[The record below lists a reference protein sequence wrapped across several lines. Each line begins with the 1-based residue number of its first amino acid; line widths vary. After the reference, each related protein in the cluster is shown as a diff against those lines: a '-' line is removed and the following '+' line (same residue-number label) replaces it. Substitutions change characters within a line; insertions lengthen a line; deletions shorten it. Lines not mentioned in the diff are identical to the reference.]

1 MSDLAAAYQRLAEA
15 IQDVARLEGAEGV
28 LLEWVVVTAHQHYD
42 DRGDP
47 QVQVGQWVPGGGD
60 QVPYHRLLGLLDY
73 ATTMRR
79 HEIGEP

>member
-1 MSDLAAAYQRLAEA
+1 MTERADAYQRLEAA

-42 DRGDP
+42 DDGDP

-60 QVPYHRLLGLLDY
+60 HVPYHRLLGLLDY

-79 HEIGEP
+79 HEITEP